1 MDNLRSHNKPVDIT
15 LQIYNIIKNKSEY
28 DDAKKELEKF
38 LNNIA
43 YWSPELIELR
53 YWKYIY
59 KICINFFNKDNDEC
73 RKIFNIYT
81 ENIIRYKHY
90 NSFYEWTQS
99 QINMQKAIESNAASA
114 IESLIHWFLLVISN
128 KIEALIHS
136 SKPIACM
143 EICLL
148 HIF

>member
-28 DDAKKELEKF
+28 DDAQKEFDKF

-73 RKIFNIYT
+73 RQIFNIYT
-81 ENIIRYKHY
+81 ENIIRYNHY
-90 NSFYEWTQS
+90 NSFYEWSQS
-99 QINMQKAIESNAASA
+99 EINMAKSIKRSEIIKDELFEVTWNPDRDKLWCYDNK
-114 IESLIHWFLLVISN
+114 SLFYKL
-128 KIEALIHS
+128 K
-136 SKPIACM
+136 KT
-143 EICLL
+143 
-148 HIF
+148 